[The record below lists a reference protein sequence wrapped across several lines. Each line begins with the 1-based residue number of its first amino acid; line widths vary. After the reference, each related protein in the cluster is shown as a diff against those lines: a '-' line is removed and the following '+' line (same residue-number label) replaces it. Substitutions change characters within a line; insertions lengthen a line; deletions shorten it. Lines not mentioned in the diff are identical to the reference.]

1 MSAEAEPIKL
11 FGKYAFDDL
20 KVNDR
25 TLETAISFKPVFL
38 PHSSGRH
45 EHKRFAKN
53 SINVVE
59 RLTNLIS
66 LTHKAGGKKAQAIK
80 IMEAALDSV
89 GSKKKENPLKVLMT
103 AIENSAPREDTT
115 RVSYGGILYYQA
127 VDISP
132 TRRVDLALRNL
143 VEGARRDSFKST
155 TPFHVAMANQIVR
168 AADKDPK
175 CFAIARKD
183 ELEKH
188 ALASR

>member
-1 MSAEAEPIKL
+1 MSAEPEVAKL
-11 FGKYAFDDL
+11 FGKYSFEDL
-20 KVNDR
+20 KVEDK
-25 TLETAISFKPVFL
+25 TLATAISFKPIFL

-45 EHKRFAKN
+45 AHKRFAKN
-53 SINVVE
+53 AINVVE
-59 RLTNLIS
+59 RLANLIA
-66 LTHKAGGKKAQAIK
+66 LTARAGGKKAKSLK
-80 IMEAALDSV
+80 IVEAALDEVS
-89 GSKKKENPLKVLMT
+89 SKKKDNPLKVLLT

-143 VEGARRDSFKST
+143 VEGARKVSFKST
-155 TPFHVAMANQIVR
+155 TSFYEALADQIIR
-168 AADKDPK
+168 ASENEPK
-175 CFAIARKD
+175 CFAISRKD

>member
-1 MSAEAEPIKL
+1 MSAETDAVKL
-11 FGKYAFDDL
+11 FGKYSFEDL
-20 KVNDR
+20 KVGDK
-25 TLETAISFKPVFL
+25 TLETAISFRPVFI
-38 PHSSGRH
+38 PHSAGRH
-45 EHKRFAKN
+45 EHRRFAKN
-53 SINVVE
+53 SVNVVE
-59 RLTNLIS
+59 RLTNLIA
-66 LTHKAGGKKAQAIK
+66 LTPKAGGKKAKALK
-80 IMEAALDSV
+80 IVEMTLDQVS
-89 GSKKKENPLKVLMT
+89 SKKKDNPLKVLLA

-143 VEGARRDSFKST
+143 VEGARKESFKST
-155 TPFHVAMANQIVR
+155 TPFHEALASQIVR

-175 CFAIARKD
+175 CFAISRKD

>member
-1 MSAEAEPIKL
+1 MSAEPGTIKL
-11 FGKYAFDDL
+11 FGKYPFDDL
-20 KVNDR
+20 GVSDK
-25 TLETAISFKPVFL
+25 TLETAICFKPVFL
-38 PHSSGRH
+38 PHSAGRH

-53 SINVVE
+53 SVNIVE
-59 RLTNLIS
+59 RLANLMS
-66 LTHKAGGKKAQAIK
+66 LTPKAGGKKAQSVK
-80 IMEAALDSV
+80 ILETMLDLINA
-89 GSKKKENPLKVLMT
+89 KKNENPLKVLLR

-155 TPFHVAMANQIVR
+155 TPFHKAMADQIIR

-175 CFAIARKD
+175 CFAISRKE

>member
-1 MSAEAEPIKL
+1 MPAESEEIKL
-11 FGKYAFDDL
+11 FGKYSFSEL
-20 KVNDR
+20 EVNDK
-25 TLETAISFKPVFL
+25 TLAVAISFKPISI

-53 SINVVE
+53 SVNIVE
-59 RLTNLIS
+59 RLTNMIS
-66 LTHKAGGKKAQAIK
+66 LTPKAGGKKAHAIK
-80 IMEAALDSV
+80 AMEATLDLISER
-89 GSKKKENPLKVLMT
+89 KKENPLKVLVK

-132 TRRVDLALRNL
+132 TRRVDIALRNL
-143 VEGARRDSFKST
+143 VEGTRRNSFKSA
-155 TPFHVAMANQIVR
+155 TPFYRALATQIIS
-168 AADKDPK
+168 AAGGDPK
-175 CFAIARKD
+175 CFAISRKD